1 MPHSEWPI
9 QMLHYVPGPSSIV
22 EMKRGALKVVKQC
35 AAVKPG
41 EVVVISADTNKLRI
55 AEPLA
60 AATVGVGVTPVVVMI
75 PPTGAQP
82 CLGSTYLSTGVD
94 PNMARSYHPAS
105 YAAFPIRHRVRR
117 GGCYEL
123 SSGPGSRT

>member
-60 AATVGVGVTPVVVMI
+60 ATVGVGVTPVVVMI

-94 PNMARSYHPAS
+94 TRGCHDPSNGCPAVPRIDV
-105 YAAFPIRHRVRR
+105 PIHRR
-117 GGCYEL
+117 
-123 SSGPGSRT
+123 